1 MTRRR
6 STLAVLLALALSL
19 PIVSAACGK
28 TVGDTINDAT
38 ITTRVKTALLNEPV
52 LVATGIDVTT
62 TLGIVTLSGTVK
74 SKEDE
79 DRAIRVTRQV
89 PGVKDVRSTLKIQ

>member
-6 STLAVLLALALSL
+6 STLAVLLALTLSL
-19 PIVSAACGK
+19 PILSAACGK

-52 LVATGIDVTT
+52 LVATGIDVAT
-62 TLGIVTLSGTVK
+62 TLGIVTLSGSVK
-74 SKEDE
+74 SKADE
-79 DRAIRVTRQV
+79 DRAIQVTRQV
-89 PGVKDVRSTLKIQ
+89 PGVKDVKSTLKVQ